1 MHVHGTVTIT
11 RGFSVWKAMVDS
23 SKAEME
29 ELGMRILF
37 AATEANDD
45 TKLHVIMEFDSMEA
59 AQELSS
65 RPEIVERRKSAGVL
79 VETSVMTPLSDPW
92 TSL

>member
-1 MHVHGTVTIT
+1 
-11 RGFSVWKAMVDS
+11 MVDS

-37 AATEANDD
+37 AATEAKDD

-59 AQELSS
+59 AQEVSS